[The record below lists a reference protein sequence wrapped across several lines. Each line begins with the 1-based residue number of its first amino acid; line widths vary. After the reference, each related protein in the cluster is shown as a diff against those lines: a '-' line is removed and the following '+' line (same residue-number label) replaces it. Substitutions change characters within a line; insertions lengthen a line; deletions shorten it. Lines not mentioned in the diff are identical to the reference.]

1 MISKLRFRSYHF
13 AILFLLT
20 YFLTVSFAN
29 EDELLI
35 TTKDGQ
41 VQGKLLQAVDG
52 EVRAFLGIPFAKP
65 PLGNLRFRA
74 PEPVEPWEGMKDA
87 TEYSNSCY
95 QFPDSTFP
103 GRILYVSI
111 LYILGVF
118 GFLSLPDNQ
127 NVRGNAALLDQR
139 LAIQWAVNNIA
150 AFGGDPSKVTIFGE
164 SAGSACVGYHV
175 ISPGSNGLFQRAI
188 MQSGVPTASWASLSL
203 EETWNRARKLGSLLG
218 CSDPAE
224 LEACLQQVD
233 VNQLATMQFGVM
245 GPGLGGY
252 PFIPVV
258 DGVFLPDTIESL
270 HKKEVLLGLN
280 RDEGTY
286 FLIYGVAGFDLDESL
301 ITKKQFL
308 YGIDLM
314 FPGAGYLADGAVMFE
329 YINPANVNFL
339 AVFRDALIRIV
350 TDVLFI
356 CPVQEFAKSYAQI
369 GGKPFL
375 YHFLH
380 RSSVN
385 PWPEWMG
392 VMHGYEIEFVF
403 GRPLIPSLG
412 YTEEEVEMSKRFMKH
427 WANFARTGNPG
438 VDGDTWP
445 MFSPENKEYV
455 TLDTNLP
462 EKKMNLRGSQCFFWN
477 SLMYLMQL

>member
-1 MISKLRFRSYHF
+1 PPPTIIWLTTTPVSCFIKAHRHGAEKKKTHYYSFISPHSDRKTGEYSHSECPFNHRYHF
-13 AILFLLT
+13 C
-20 YFLTVSFAN
+20 
-29 EDELLI
+29 LI
-35 TTKDGQ
+35 FQNICG
-41 VQGKLLQAVDG
+41 
-52 EVRAFLGIPFAKP
+52 
-65 PLGNLRFRA
+65 
-74 PEPVEPWEGMKDA
+74 
-87 TEYSNSCY
+87 
-95 QFPDSTFP
+95 DS
-103 GRILYVSI
+103 V
-111 LYILGVF
+111 
-118 GFLSLPDNQ
+118 
-127 NVRGNAALLDQR
+127 LLDHCS
-139 LAIQWAVNNIA
+139 AIRGVINNIA
-150 AFGGDPSKVTIFGE
+150 GFGGDPSKVQR

-175 ISPGSNGLFQRAI
+175 ISPGSNGLFQKAV
-188 MQSGVPTASWASLSL
+188 MQNGVPTTPWASLSL

-245 GPGLGGY
+245 GPGFGGY

-258 DGVFLPDTIESL
+258 DGVFLPDTIEALMTSESL
-270 HKKEVLLGLN
+270 RKKEVLLGLN

-286 FLIYGVAGFDLDESL
+286 FLIYGVPGFDLGESL

-308 YGIDLM
+308 YGIDLI
-314 FPGAGYLADGAVMFE
+314 FPGGSEIEDVLMSE
-329 YINPANVNFL
+329 YINPASLKNP
-339 AVFRDALIRIV
+339 AVYREALIRMV
-350 TDVLFI
+350 TDTTFN
-356 CPVQEFAKSYAQI
+356 CPVQGYAQI
-369 GGKPFL
+369 SGKPFL

-445 MFSPENKEYV
+445 MFSPENMEYV

-462 EKKMNLRGSQCFFWN
+462 KKKMKLRASQCVFWN
-477 SLMYLMQL
+477 SLILPGNITKRQESHFLTREVT

>member
-1 MISKLRFRSYHF
+1 IAPPQSYHF

-103 GRILYVSI
+103 GRIRVYTWLNNQ
-111 LYILGVF
+111 LCPLGQ
-118 GFLSLPDNQ
+118 SLIDQLN
-127 NVRGNAALLDQR
+127 LLEFCD
-139 LAIQWAVNNIA
+139 
-150 AFGGDPSKVTIFGE
+150 D
-164 SAGSACVGYHV
+164 AGSACVGYHV
-175 ISPGSNGLFQRAI
+175 ISPGSNGLFQKAV
-188 MQSGVPTASWASLSL
+188 MQNGVPTTPWASLSL

-245 GPGLGGY
+245 GPGFGGY

-258 DGVFLPDTIESL
+258 DGVFLPDTIEALMTSESL
-270 HKKEVLLGLN
+270 RKKEVLLGLN

-286 FLIYGVAGFDLDESL
+286 FLIYGVPGFDLGESL

-308 YGIDLM
+308 YGIDLI
-314 FPGAGYLADGAVMFE
+314 FPGGSEIEDVLMSE
-329 YINPANVNFL
+329 YINPASLKNP
-339 AVFRDALIRIV
+339 AVYREALIRMV
-350 TDVLFI
+350 TDTTFN
-356 CPVQEFAKSYAQI
+356 CPVQGFAE
-369 GGKPFL
+369 
-375 YHFLH
+375 
-380 RSSVN
+380 R
-385 PWPEWMG
+385 
-392 VMHGYEIEFVF
+392 
-403 GRPLIPSLG
+403 
-412 YTEEEVEMSKRFMKH
+412 
-427 WANFARTGNPG
+427 
-438 VDGDTWP
+438 
-445 MFSPENKEYV
+445 
-455 TLDTNLP
+455 
-462 EKKMNLRGSQCFFWN
+462 
-477 SLMYLMQL
+477 

>member
-1 MISKLRFRSYHF
+1 IAPPQSYHF

-52 EVRAFLGIPFAKP
+52 EVRAFLGIPFAEP

-74 PEPVEPWEGMKDA
+74 PEPVEPWEGVKDA

-103 GRILYVSI
+103 GFSGAEMWNPNTPVSLAQI
-111 LYILGVF
+111 GIF

-164 SAGSACVGYHV
+164 SAGSACTGYHV

-245 GPGLGGY
+245 GSGVGGY

-258 DGVFLPDTIESL
+258 DGVFLPDTIEALMTSESL
-270 HKKEVLLGLN
+270 RKKEVLLGLN

-286 FLIYGVAGFDLDESL
+286 FLIYGVAGFDLGESL

-308 YGIDLM
+308 YGIDLL
-314 FPGAGYLADGAVMFE
+314 FPGGSEIEDVLMLE
-329 YINPANVNFL
+329 YINPASLKNPTVY
-339 AVFRDALIRIV
+339 REALIRMV
-350 TDVLFI
+350 TDAPFN
-356 CPVQEFAKSYAQI
+356 CPVQGFAE
-369 GGKPFL
+369 
-375 YHFLH
+375 
-380 RSSVN
+380 R
-385 PWPEWMG
+385 
-392 VMHGYEIEFVF
+392 
-403 GRPLIPSLG
+403 
-412 YTEEEVEMSKRFMKH
+412 
-427 WANFARTGNPG
+427 
-438 VDGDTWP
+438 
-445 MFSPENKEYV
+445 
-455 TLDTNLP
+455 
-462 EKKMNLRGSQCFFWN
+462 
-477 SLMYLMQL
+477 

>member
-1 MISKLRFRSYHF
+1 TQHFIYCTYHF

-103 GRILYVSI
+103 ATS
-111 LYILGVF
+111 F
-118 GFLSLPDNQ
+118 Q
-127 NVRGNAALLDQR
+127 CC
-139 LAIQWAVNNIA
+139 
-150 AFGGDPSKVTIFGE
+150 
-164 SAGSACVGYHV
+164 AGSACVGYHV
-175 ISPGSNGLFQRAI
+175 ISPGSNGLFQKAV
-188 MQSGVPTASWASLSL
+188 MQNGVPTTPWASLSL

-245 GPGLGGY
+245 GPGFGGY

-258 DGVFLPDTIESL
+258 DGVFLPDTIEVCLALMTSESL
-270 HKKEVLLGLN
+270 RKKEVLLGLN

-286 FLIYGVAGFDLDESL
+286 FLIYGVPGFDLGESL

-308 YGIDLM
+308 YGIDLI
-314 FPGAGYLADGAVMFE
+314 FPGGSEIEDVLMSE
-329 YINPANVNFL
+329 YINPASLKNP
-339 AVFRDALIRIV
+339 AVYREALIRMV
-350 TDVLFI
+350 TDTTFN
-356 CPVQEFAKSYAQI
+356 CPVQGFAESYAQI
-369 GGKPFL
+369 SGKPFL

-445 MFSPENKEYV
+445 MFSPENMEYV

-462 EKKMNLRGSQCFFWN
+462 KKKMKLRASQCVFWN
-477 SLMYLMQL
+477 SLICGIFNILIIFNNARISNESNLVICRSKIEKNGHPN

>member
-1 MISKLRFRSYHF
+1 MAAAYHF

-111 LYILGVF
+111 LYI
-118 GFLSLPDNQ
+118 
-127 NVRGNAALLDQR
+127 
-139 LAIQWAVNNIA
+139 
-150 AFGGDPSKVTIFGE
+150 
-164 SAGSACVGYHV
+164 AGSACVGYHV
-175 ISPGSNGLFQRAI
+175 ISPGSNGLFQKAV
-188 MQSGVPTASWASLSL
+188 MQNGVPTTPWASLSL

-245 GPGLGGY
+245 GPGFGGY

-270 HKKEVLLGLN
+270 RKKEVLLGLN

-286 FLIYGVAGFDLDESL
+286 FLIYGVPGFDLGESL

-308 YGIDLM
+308 YGIDLI
-314 FPGAGYLADGAVMFE
+314 FPGGSEIEDVLMSE
-329 YINPANVNFL
+329 YINPASLKNP
-339 AVFRDALIRIV
+339 AVYREALIRMV
-350 TDVLFI
+350 TDTTFN
-356 CPVQEFAKSYAQI
+356 CPVLSDNFYAQI
-369 GGKPFL
+369 SGKPFL

-427 WANFARTGNPG
+427 WANFARTGYL
-438 VDGDTWP
+438 
-445 MFSPENKEYV
+445 FI
-455 TLDTNLP
+455 
-462 EKKMNLRGSQCFFWN
+462 FFFHI
-477 SLMYLMQL
+477 

>member
-1 MISKLRFRSYHF
+1 MFFCVPAYHF

-103 GRILYVSI
+103 GRILYCI
-111 LYILGVF
+111 CTGKLNNQLCPLGQ
-118 GFLSLPDNQ
+118 SLIDQLN
-127 NVRGNAALLDQR
+127 LLEFCD
-139 LAIQWAVNNIA
+139 
-150 AFGGDPSKVTIFGE
+150 D
-164 SAGSACVGYHV
+164 AGSACVGYHV
-175 ISPGSNGLFQRAI
+175 ISPGSNGLFQKAV
-188 MQSGVPTASWASLSL
+188 MQNGVPTTPWASLSL

-245 GPGLGGY
+245 GPGFGGY

-258 DGVFLPDTIESL
+258 DGVFLPDTIEVCL
-270 HKKEVLLGLN
+270 KEVLLGLN

-286 FLIYGVAGFDLDESL
+286 FLIYGVPGFDLGESL

-308 YGIDLM
+308 YGIDLI
-314 FPGAGYLADGAVMFE
+314 FPGGSEIEDVLMSE
-329 YINPANVNFL
+329 YINPASLKNP
-339 AVFRDALIRIV
+339 AVYREALIRMV
-350 TDVLFI
+350 TDTTFN
-356 CPVQEFAKSYAQI
+356 CPVQGFAESYAQI
-369 GGKPFL
+369 SGKPFL

-445 MFSPENKEYV
+445 MFSPENMEYV

-462 EKKMNLRGSQCFFWN
+462 KKKMKLRASQCVFWN
-477 SLMYLMQL
+477 SLIIYILALKRDPSSAHRLRRDFTNK